1 MSLAFAID
9 ALYDTGWHPTD
20 PDGVRRHSDG
30 RPFPSAD
37 AARRFFESRGLNLSV
52 KHIQLFGCYRAEW
65 ADAAGRTVGAVV
77 GMSEDEAAVF
87 AMARVQ
93 KPAHIVEQAVTEQA
107 VADA

>member
-30 RPFPSAD
+30 RAFPSAD
-37 AARRFFESRGLNLSV
+37 AARRFFADRGLSLSV
-52 KHIQLFGCYRAEW
+52 RHIQLFGCYRAEW
-65 ADAAGRTVGAVV
+65 AAADGRTIGAVV
-77 GMSEDEAAVF
+77 GMSEEEAAVF

-93 KPAHIVEQAVTEQA
+93 KPGQ
-107 VADA
+107 VAEHAAANA